1 MGNRGSKRGK
11 SRVSPLFRPSTR
23 PTWTIQQS
31 SSNKSQAS
39 DSADDLFVCQGSS
52 LQLAS
57 SAVRSFAYLCS
68 CSCFFS
74 LVCYK
79 LFRSKASINWCCTE
93 VFLEVTASVFWHP
106 ATTGCVPRAD
116 RLRRPDNTVV
126 LPTVRAVGTKA
137 MIVHGSQGEV
147 IRYPILSWAG
157 PGWVHG

>member
-1 MGNRGSKRGK
+1 MEGLRTRMGNRGSKRGK

-68 CSCFFS
+68 CSCFLS

-106 ATTGCVPRAD
+106 AMAACRALTGFAATTPRCFPAEPI
-116 RLRRPDNTVV
+116 L
-126 LPTVRAVGTKA
+126 GTKA
-137 MIVHGSQGEV
+137 TTFYGS
-147 IRYPILSWAG
+147 YT
-157 PGWVHG
+157 